1 MHEGENMIKQS
12 KKRPLKSLTQ
22 KLPRFFRSL
31 FSPNLSPFFTA
42 RLKSGPDTKP
52 KAQPLCSGGRRFA
65 TALIVSDDRKKSN
78 LDKFG

>member
-31 FSPNLSPFFTA
+31 FSP
-42 RLKSGPDTKP
+42 
-52 KAQPLCSGGRRFA
+52 C
-65 TALIVSDDRKKSN
+65 
-78 LDKFG
+78 